1 MSLPKEK
8 IYLGYENSCEFQ
20 DICRLYPPLV
30 GDIVKIGYDEF
41 RYYRSLL
48 TTSRDEIADLCMK
61 QHIEEIPT
69 PLQYLIILAQNE
81 DILKIIEKAFQFFI
95 HDKVYILDDYIVI
108 GNILEKHLLTE
119 QNFEDFQNCIREL
132 IGDKPLEKEEA
143 DIDPRLAR
151 MKAKQRE
158 RDRIKAKQSQS
169 KVNYEFSTLM
179 LATCC
184 LGVGVTIW
192 NIKDL
197 PYAAMMKINELMAN
211 KDKYETDVASLI
223 AGADS
228 KQINLEYWVK
238 D

>member
-48 TTSRDEIADLCMK
+48 TTSRDEIADLCVK

-158 RDRIKAKQSQS
+158 RDRI
-169 KVNYEFSTLM
+169 
-179 LATCC
+179 
-184 LGVGVTIW
+184 
-192 NIKDL
+192 
-197 PYAAMMKINELMAN
+197 
-211 KDKYETDVASLI
+211 
-223 AGADS
+223 
-228 KQINLEYWVK
+228 
-238 D
+238 

>member
-1 MSLPKEK
+1 
-8 IYLGYENSCEFQ
+8 
-20 DICRLYPPLV
+20 
-30 GDIVKIGYDEF
+30 
-41 RYYRSLL
+41 
-48 TTSRDEIADLCMK
+48 
-61 QHIEEIPT
+61 
-69 PLQYLIILAQNE
+69 
-81 DILKIIEKAFQFFI
+81 
-95 HDKVYILDDYIVI
+95 
-108 GNILEKHLLTE
+108 
-119 QNFEDFQNCIREL
+119 
-132 IGDKPLEKEEA
+132 
-143 DIDPRLAR
+143 
-151 MKAKQRE
+151 
-158 RDRIKAKQSQS
+158 
-169 KVNYEFSTLM
+169 M